1 VKTSVERIDE
11 TTLKLTVTV
20 EAERVGAAVDEAA
33 RHVAKEVRV
42 PGFRPGK
49 APRRV
54 LESHV
59 GRAAILDHAARDA
72 VPVFYREAVEAEEL
86 EVLGQPEFEVETFD
100 DGEEGVFS
108 ATVEVRPDIDVPD
121 FEGLQIAHP
130 EWEVDEAEVD
140 EQLDQL
146 RQRFAELATVDR
158 PAQPGD
164 HVVLSMTAEHEG
176 EPLEEVAEEDVL
188 YGLGDPEETEQE
200 LDRQLVGTEAG
211 QIVAFR
217 DTLGEDYGEHAGKE
231 VDLRVIAK
239 EVKATELPDLDD
251 DFAITASEFDTIEEL
266 RADLARQLAKEKRAE
281 ARGALRGR
289 VIETIVEG
297 LEVPLPSAM
306 VSQELEYRVGRIAS
320 QAEQYGLELEQFL
333 QLTGTS
339 PDDLIAQLREQAE
352 ETVRAQ
358 IVIDAIGREAGL
370 EVTQEDL
377 EAEIHRQAGRLGHD
391 AGELAEFMTAP
402 ERLPA
407 LVADTFRRKA
417 IDHILEHVQVL
428 SAPPEDDADLEPPEA
443 EEQAAAGEAEGAE
456 EDDTDSAS

>member
-1 VKTSVERIDE
+1 MKTSVERIDE

-20 EAERVGAAVDEAA
+20 EPERVGAAVDEAA

-72 VPVFYREAVEAEEL
+72 VPVFYREAVEAEDL
-86 EVLGQPEFEVETFD
+86 EVLGQPEFDVETFD
-100 DGEEGVFS
+100 DGEEAVFS
-108 ATVEVRPDIDVPD
+108 ATVEVRPEIDVPD
-121 FEGLQIAHP
+121 IEGLQIAHP

-140 EQLDQL
+140 EQLDEL

-176 EPLEEVAEEDVL
+176 EPLEDVAEEDVL
-188 YGLGDPEETEQE
+188 YAVGDPEETDQE
-200 LDRQLVGTEAG
+200 LDRHLVGVEAG
-211 QIVAFR
+211 GIVAFR

-231 VDLRVIAK
+231 VDLRVIVK

-266 RADLARQLAKEKRAE
+266 RDDLARQLAKERRGE

-306 VSQELEYRVGRIAS
+306 VSQEIEYRVGRIAN

-358 IVIDAIGREAGL
+358 IVIDAIGREAGI

-377 EAEIHRQAGRLGHD
+377 EAEIHRQAGRLGRD
-391 AGELAEFMTAP
+391 AGEIAELMTAP
-402 ERLPA
+402 EHLPA

-417 IDHILEHVQVL
+417 IDHILSKVQVL

-443 EEQAAAGEAEGAE
+443 AGEEPAEEAGGAE
-456 EDDTDSAS
+456 EHDTDSAS